1 VKKAFRAGLE
11 AGIWPTEENS
21 ITGGHAM
28 SSVIRWSPISDLMSL
43 HSAMDRLFSDNFGL
57 GSGQS
62 RSVGAVGEGYLP
74 LDIYQT
80 DKEWVIR
87 ASVPGVDPSTVD
99 VTFDGGQIS
108 IKGEI
113 KAPADVRPENYWLRE
128 NFYGKFSRQ
137 LSLPEDALG
146 DQARAQFMNGVLTLT
161 VPKAQPAKPKSV
173 KIPISGASSTNSEPK
188 QLETAGKSPKQT

>member
-1 VKKAFRAGLE
+1 
-11 AGIWPTEENS
+11 
-21 ITGGHAM
+21 M

-43 HSAMDRLFSDNFGL
+43 HSAMDRLFSDSLGL
-57 GSGQS
+57 GGGQS

-80 DKEWVIR
+80 DKEWVVR
-87 ASVPGVDPSTVD
+87 AAVPGVDPNSVD

-113 KAPADVRPENYWLRE
+113 KPPADAKAENYWLRE

-137 LSLPEDALG
+137 LTLPEDALG
-146 DQARAQFMNGVLTLT
+146 DQAKAQFMNGVLTLT

-173 KIPISGASSTNSEPK
+173 KIPISGATGQNSNSEPK
-188 QLETAGKSPKQT
+188 QLETAGKK

>member
-1 VKKAFRAGLE
+1 
-11 AGIWPTEENS
+11 
-21 ITGGHAM
+21 M

-43 HSAMDRLFSDNFGL
+43 HTAMDRLFSDTFGVS
-57 GSGQS
+57 SGQS
-62 RSVGAVGEGYLP
+62 RTVGAAGEGYLP

-80 DKEWVIR
+80 EKEWVIR
-87 ASVPGVDPSTVD
+87 AAVPGVDPSTVD

-113 KAPADVRPENYWLRE
+113 KPPADAKPENYWLRE

-137 LSLPEDALG
+137 VSLPEDALG
-146 DQARAQFMNGVLTLT
+146 DQAKAQFMNGLLTLT

-173 KIPISGASSTNSEPK
+173 KIPISGGTSTNSEPR
-188 QLETAGKSPKQT
+188 QLETAQREKR

>member
-1 VKKAFRAGLE
+1 
-11 AGIWPTEENS
+11 
-21 ITGGHAM
+21 M

-43 HSAMDRLFSDNFGL
+43 HNAMDRLFSDNFGYSSP
-57 GSGQS
+57 G

-80 DKEWVIR
+80 EKEWVIR
-87 ASVPGVDPSTVD
+87 AAVPGVDPSSVE

-113 KAPADVRPENYWLRE
+113 KAPADARSENYWLRE

-137 LSLPEDALG
+137 ITLPEDALG
-146 DQARAQFMNGVLTLT
+146 DQAKAQFLNGVLMLT
-161 VPKAQPAKPKSV
+161 VPKQQPVKPKSV
-173 KIPISGASSTNSEPK
+173 KIPISGAQPTNSEPR
-188 QLETAGKSPKQT
+188 QLETASRPTK

>member
-1 VKKAFRAGLE
+1 
-11 AGIWPTEENS
+11 
-21 ITGGHAM
+21 M

-43 HSAMDRLFSDNFGL
+43 HSAMDRLFSDSFGVP
-57 GSGQS
+57 GQS
-62 RSVGAVGEGYLP
+62 RTVGAAGEGYLP

-87 ASVPGVDPSTVD
+87 AAVPGADPSTVD
-99 VTFDGGQIS
+99 VTVDGGQIS

-113 KAPADVRPENYWLRE
+113 KPAADARPETYWLRE
-128 NFYGKFSRQ
+128 NFYGNFSRQ
-137 LSLPEDALG
+137 VTLPEDALG

-173 KIPISGASSTNSEPK
+173 KIPISGATSTNSEPK
-188 QLETAGKSPKQT
+188 QLETAAKK

>member
-1 VKKAFRAGLE
+1 
-11 AGIWPTEENS
+11 
-21 ITGGHAM
+21 M

-43 HSAMDRLFSDNFGL
+43 HSAMDRLFGDTFGVP
-57 GSGQS
+57 GQS
-62 RSVGAVGEGYLP
+62 RTVGAVGEGYLP
-74 LDIYQT
+74 LDVYQT

-113 KAPADVRPENYWLRE
+113 KPPADAKAENFWLRE

-137 LSLPEDALG
+137 VTLPEDALG
-146 DQARAQFMNGVLTLT
+146 DQAKAQFMNGVLTLT

-173 KIPISGASSTNSEPK
+173 KIPISGGTGANSEPR
-188 QLETAGKSPKQT
+188 QLETAGKK

>member
-1 VKKAFRAGLE
+1 
-11 AGIWPTEENS
+11 
-21 ITGGHAM
+21 M

-43 HSAMDRLFSDNFGL
+43 HSAMDRLFGDTFGVP
-57 GSGQS
+57 GQS
-62 RSVGAVGEGYLP
+62 RTVGAVGEGYLP

-113 KAPADVRPENYWLRE
+113 KPPADAKSENFWLRE

-137 LSLPEDALG
+137 VTLPEDAVG
-146 DQARAQFMNGVLTLT
+146 DQAKAQFLNGVLTLT
-161 VPKAQPAKPKSV
+161 VPKVQPAKPKSV
-173 KIPISGASSTNSEPK
+173 KIPISGGTSTNNEPR
-188 QLETAGKSPKQT
+188 QLETAGRK

>member
-1 VKKAFRAGLE
+1 
-11 AGIWPTEENS
+11 
-21 ITGGHAM
+21 M
-28 SSVIRWSPISDLMSL
+28 SSVIRWTPLSDLMSL
-43 HSAMDRLFSDNFGL
+43 HNAMDRLFSDSFGVT
-57 GSGQS
+57 GPS
-62 RSVGAVGEGYLP
+62 RTVGAVGEGYLP

-87 ASVPGVDPSTVD
+87 AAVPGVDPSTVD
-99 VTFDGGQIS
+99 VTFDGGQIN

-113 KAPADVRPENYWLRE
+113 KPPADARTENYWLRE

-137 LSLPEDALG
+137 VTLPEDALG

-173 KIPISGASSTNSEPK
+173 KIPISGGTSSNSEPR
-188 QLETAGKSPKQT
+188 QLETAGKK